1 MSRDELFIWI
11 RERFAEI
18 LEVEPDTITNESD
31 FAELDADSID
41 IIEVVNHVEREFK
54 LQIEEQLLYDIATFG
69 DFVDVVE
76 REIAKAS

>member
-1 MSRDELFIWI
+1 MTRDELFTWI
-11 RERFAEI
+11 SERFAEI
-18 LEVEPDTITNESD
+18 LEVDPSTITNESD

-41 IIEVVNHVEREFK
+41 IIEVVNHVEREFN

>member
-11 RERFAEI
+11 RERLAEI

-41 IIEVVNHVEREFK
+41 IIEVVNHVEREFN